1 MGSSSSKQPVVAP
14 TTQQGYMPG
23 IDVNKFATVP
33 KEIVEMQQQ
42 QLEAARQAAEQAKL
56 QAEAAAAAAASK
68 AGLYFTILKWVGY
81 ILLLGGLIV
90 GVLFLIDY
98 IGETYF
104 NTRPIGILPSK
115 LNDAT
120 KPTTTKEK
128 FTTYRESLENPE
140 KGTGSY
146 GIQWWMFIK
155 DWNYGYGREKT
166 VLQIKDGTN
175 VNPKISLHPTDNVLK
190 VTMSIFPNSEKEA
203 VPNEP
208 LPAKSADESVND
220 IYTCEIQN
228 IPLQK
233 WIAVSV
239 TVFGRNLDIYMDGKL
254 VKSCLLPGVPK
265 PITGAIE
272 LSPDGG
278 FSGFTCEVKKVD
290 TIIQPK
296 DAAAHAA
303 SEPSCKKDVTP
314 TGQPATAISNA
325 TGYSIKF
332 GMYDTVGK
340 AIKEYV
346 F

>member
-14 TTQQGYMPG
+14 TTQQPYMPE

-33 KEIVEMQQQ
+33 KEIVEMQQR
-42 QLEAARQAAEQAKL
+42 QLETARQAAEQAKL

-81 ILLLGGLIV
+81 ILLFGGVIIGILY
-90 GVLFLIDY
+90 LIDY
-98 IGETYF
+98 IGEKYF
-104 NTRPIGILPSK
+104 NRRLIGILPSK

-120 KPTTTKEK
+120 KPEK
-128 FTTYRESLENPE
+128 FTNYREGLENPE
-140 KGTGSY
+140 KGTGNY

-155 DWNYGYGREKT
+155 DWNYGYGKEKT
-166 VLQIKDGTN
+166 ILQIKDGTN

-208 LPAKSADESVND
+208 LPAKSADASVND
-220 IYTCEIQN
+220 VYTCEIQN

-278 FSGFTCEVKKVD
+278 FSGFTCEVKQVD

-314 TGQPATAISNA
+314 TGQPATAVSNA

-340 AIKEYV
+340 KIKEYV